1 MDAWIISLTHDICE
15 AEARS
20 CRSCKHSSLSRMKEE
35 GRKEVEAG
43 VDLER
48 RANRGG
54 DSGEEKRACSKSSLR
69 PTEEDE
75 AEARAIQLSAFFA
88 PPPLPASG

>member
-1 MDAWIISLTHDICE
+1 
-15 AEARS
+15 
-20 CRSCKHSSLSRMKEE
+20 MKEE

-69 PTEEDE
+69 RTEEEE
-75 AEARAIQLSAFFA
+75 AEARAIQLSAFLLH
-88 PPPLPASG
+88 PPACLWLPCCTATLRFWL